1 MWSCNRLPRRLG
13 ASPVHR
19 YRRVWQRRVRRRGGR
34 GEQAMAFLISHFARL
49 VRLYCLY
56 IKPRIPLHTRGQ
68 RCESLFIPDLCFLRV
83 HTHGTSQARAA
94 LYTLA
99 NTHGPSMF
107 DVRVPMAPS
116 GPEMS
121 AHTACTPNC
130 VTGRRHGRILV
141 AQTAV
146 WCEPMSWVSS
156 RTDSCLPWVSST
168 GVDSSLRIRSSSS
181 CGVYRNGRAGLEWE
195 HL

>member
-68 RCESLFIPDLCFLRV
+68 RCESLFI
-83 HTHGTSQARAA
+83 SQIYA
-94 LYTLA
+94 
-99 NTHGPSMF
+99 F
-107 DVRVPMAPS
+107 
-116 GPEMS
+116 
-121 AHTACTPNC
+121 
-130 VTGRRHGRILV
+130 
-141 AQTAV
+141 
-146 WCEPMSWVSS
+146 
-156 RTDSCLPWVSST
+156 
-168 GVDSSLRIRSSSS
+168 SS
-181 CGVYRNGRAGLEWE
+181 CTHTRYLTSARGASHTRQHSRSQHVRCQSTNGPFRARDVGTHCMHAKLCDRQAPRSYLARSDRGLV
-195 HL
+195 